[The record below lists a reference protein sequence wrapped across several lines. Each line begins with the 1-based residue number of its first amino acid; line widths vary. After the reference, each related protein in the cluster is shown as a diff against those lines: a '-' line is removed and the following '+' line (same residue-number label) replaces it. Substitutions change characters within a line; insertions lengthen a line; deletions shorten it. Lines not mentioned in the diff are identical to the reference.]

1 MNPQKLLQCWVRP
14 TMTNASISNIVRLE
28 SYTMTNDIKGKM
40 ISTQHQ
46 NSDNIPRKRHPEN
59 QSNSRSTAWSGTPNQ
74 IPPQIHS
81 WRHGMT
87 SQIMVISLHSQIASC
102 SLIHSY
108 SSGELE
114 PVFAKMGRTKK
125 MRVWTNWY
133 PSNTESAEQPFSHRK
148 NCPEM

>member
-1 MNPQKLLQCWVRP
+1 MNPQKVLQCWVRP
-14 TMTNASISNIVRLE
+14 TMTNASISNIDRFE
-28 SYTMTNDIKGKM
+28 SYAMTNDIEGKM
-40 ISTQHQ
+40 SSNQHQ
-46 NSDNIPRKRHPEN
+46 NSDNIPRKRHSEN
-59 QSNSRSTAWSGTPNQ
+59 QSNSCSTAYSGTPNQ

-81 WRHGMT
+81 WRHDMT
-87 SQIMVISLHSQIASC
+87 SRIIVISLHSTTASC

-114 PVFAKMGRTKK
+114 PVFAKLGRTRK

-133 PSNTESAEQPFSHRK
+133 PSNTESAEQHVGYRK